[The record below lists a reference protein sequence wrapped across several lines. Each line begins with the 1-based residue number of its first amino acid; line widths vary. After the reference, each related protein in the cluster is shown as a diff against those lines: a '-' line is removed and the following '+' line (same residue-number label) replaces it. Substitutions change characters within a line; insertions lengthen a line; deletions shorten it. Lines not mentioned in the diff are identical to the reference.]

1 VVRELF
7 DVPEPEGG
15 VPGVGGKKG
24 GVPGVGGSRT
34 TVVLRLHVLPGAGRT
49 AVTGTH
55 GDALKVRVA
64 APPEKGR
71 ANDACRDLIATLAD
85 VKPAAVEL
93 TNGATS
99 RSKRFTITNVDVD
112 ELARRLE
119 LAIEEATG
127 NARGRGSVPK
137 APGSR

>member
-1 VVRELF
+1 MVRDLF
-7 DVPEPEGG
+7 DD
-15 VPGVGGKKG
+15 PGDG
-24 GVPGVGGSRT
+24 T
-34 TVVLRLHVLPGAGRT
+34 LVLRLHVQPGAGRT
-49 AVTGTH
+49 AVQGTH

-71 ANDACRDLIATLAD
+71 ANDACATLVAELAD

-93 TNGATS
+93 TSGATS
-99 RSKRFTITNVDVD
+99 RSKRFSVKGADAD
-112 ELARRLE
+112 ELVRRLE
-119 LAIEEATG
+119 LALEDATG